1 MSSRLQDVILYGLR
15 ADQPDAADVSTGAL
29 YYVTDESVTERSN
42 GTTWDDFSDSG
53 TVAAGSVTNAKL
65 ADVPTDTFKGR
76 TTAGTGVPEDLTV
89 TQATEL
95 INPMVGDSGAG
106 GTKGLVPAPA
116 AGDAAASKFLKAD
129 GVWTVVSVAQT
140 KVVGIT
146 IDGGGGAITTG
157 VKGYIQVPY
166 NATITKVTMLAD
178 QSGSIVVDIWKDTY
192 ANYPPIVGDSIT
204 AAAKPTISA
213 TNKSQ
218 DSTLTGWT
226 TSITSGDVLGFNVDS
241 ISTITRLTLQLELTT

>member
-29 YYVTDESVTERSN
+29 YYVTDELVTERSN
-42 GTTWDDFSDSG
+42 GATWDDFSDSG
-53 TVAAGSVTNAKL
+53 TVAAGSITNAKL

-76 TTAGTGVPEDLTV
+76 TTVGTGAPEDLTV

-95 INPMVGDSGAG
+95 INNMVGDSGAG

-116 AGDAAASKFLKAD
+116 SGDAAANKFLKAD
-129 GVWTVVSVAQT
+129 GTWQAVAASSVRA
-140 KVVGIT
+140 VGVT
-146 IDGGGGAITTG
+146 IDGSGSVIATG

-192 ANYPPIVGDSIT
+192 ANYPPVNADSIT
-204 AAAKPTISA
+204 AAAPPTISGA
-213 TNKSQ
+213 TKSE

-226 TSITSGDVLGFNVDS
+226 TSITAGDVLGFNVDS
-241 ISTITRLTLQLELTT
+241 ATTITRLTLQLELTA